1 MGDGA
6 LDRLLDAE
14 KEAKSL
20 VEKAKDQARRMLEK
34 AEEDAEKSREKG
46 MNEFLSIRAQ
56 IMESSKLQ
64 AQKEAE
70 KIRRDGIELAKG
82 LAGKSKPRIPMA
94 VEKIMQMLLEQEGS
108 KN

>member
-6 LDRLLDAE
+6 LNRLLDAE

-20 VEKAKDQARRMLEK
+20 VEKAKDQAKRMVGK
-34 AEEDAEKSREKG
+34 AEKDAQRSREKE
-46 MNEFLSIRAQ
+46 MNDFPTKRNKTV
-56 IMESSKLQ
+56 ESSKAE
-64 AQKEAE
+64 AQIEAE

-94 VEKIMQMLLEQEGS
+94 VEKVMEMLLEQE
-108 KN
+108 